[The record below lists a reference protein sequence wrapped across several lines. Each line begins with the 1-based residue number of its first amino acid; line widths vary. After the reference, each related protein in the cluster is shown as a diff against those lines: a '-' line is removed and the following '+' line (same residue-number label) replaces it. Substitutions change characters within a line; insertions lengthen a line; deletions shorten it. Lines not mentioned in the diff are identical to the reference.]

1 MSTEHD
7 PVLVVGEALV
17 DIVERDGST
26 SEHVGG
32 SPANVAMGLARL
44 GHHTSL
50 AACIG
55 DDERGA
61 VVARHLADRGVS
73 LAPGTV
79 RPGRTSTALAA
90 IGADGAAEYTFD
102 LDWDPALERLTP
114 ASHVHTGSLATVLAP
129 GSAGVVDL
137 LVRLAGGATVSYD
150 PNIRPSV
157 VGDPAA
163 LVDGVEQV
171 VRLSDVVKASD
182 EDVALL
188 YPQLSLGDVL
198 ERWLA
203 LGPALVVVTRGAAG
217 VVWRSTSGAHGS
229 SPTRAERVV
238 DTVGAGDSFMAGL
251 LSGLLDAD
259 LLGGPHA
266 AESLRRAG
274 SPALEAAIERGL
286 TTSALTVSHPG
297 AYAPTRS
304 ELP

>member
-1 MSTEHD
+1 MSPAHGQ
-7 PVLVVGEALV
+7 VLVVGEALV

-44 GHHTSL
+44 GHRTSL
-50 AACIG
+50 AACVG
-55 DDERGA
+55 DDDRGA
-61 VVARHLADRGVS
+61 VVARHLGDHGVS

-79 RPGRTSTALAA
+79 RAGRTSTAVAT
-90 IGADGAAEYTFD
+90 IGGDGAAEYTFD
-102 LDWDPALERLTP
+102 LVWDPALEGLAS

-129 GSAGVVDL
+129 GSAAVVDL
-137 LVRLAGGATVSYD
+137 LRRVVGEATVSYD

-163 LVDGVEQV
+163 LVDGVEEV

-188 YPQLSLGDVL
+188 YPEASLDEVV

-203 LGPALVVVTRGAAG
+203 LGPGLVVVTRGAAG
-217 VVWRSTSGAHGS
+217 VVWRSASGTQGS

-259 LLGGPHA
+259 LLGGPGA
-266 AESLRRAG
+266 ADSLRQADG
-274 SPALEAAIERGL
+274 PTLEAAIDRGL
-286 TTSALTVSHPG
+286 TTSALTVAHPG

-304 ELP
+304 EFP